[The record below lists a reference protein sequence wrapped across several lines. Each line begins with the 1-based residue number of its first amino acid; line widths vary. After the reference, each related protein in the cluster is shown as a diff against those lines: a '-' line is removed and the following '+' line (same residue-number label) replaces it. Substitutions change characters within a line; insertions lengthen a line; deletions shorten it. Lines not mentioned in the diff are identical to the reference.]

1 MAIKYQS
8 QIHKAFADSLDKEAK
23 EKFDLLIEANPELA
37 NVADFKQSPEAAAIS
52 SSNLDICKYFFYD
65 EEKPFKFSGDNKERV
80 KTVAQTVRANVVAY
94 NNFVNFE
101 KAEEEDKQED
111 FLKIYKSLIKNLDE
125 YFSIAA
131 EYALKARHGDSY
143 IDFAKNFTEEE
154 EERQAARVAKRKAKS
169 DSKNSED

>member
-52 SSNLDICKYFFYD
+52 SSNLDICKYFFFD
-65 EEKPFKFSGDNKERV
+65 EEKPFRFSGDKERV
-80 KTVAQTVRANVVAY
+80 KTVAQTVRANIVAY
-94 NNFVNFE
+94 NNFVTFE

-111 FLKIYKSLIKNLDE
+111 FKKIYKSLIKNLDE

-131 EYALKARHGDSY
+131 EYALREKYGESY
-143 IDFAKNFTEEE
+143 IDFAETFTKEEE
-154 EERQAARVAKRKAKS
+154 KRQAARVAKRKAKS
-169 DSKNSED
+169 DSKSAED